1 MLDKDFIKKLKA
13 KKEAL
18 TNEKVRLEV
27 ELETLNKK
35 IEEVEGQLQEK
46 YGEVCIEK
54 LLDFLERMI
63 AVGQSILNKDNKGE

>member
-63 AVGQSILNKDNKGE
+63 AVGQGILNKDN